1 MPARPKMIRVKL
13 TGTKN
18 RPDPDGHE
26 LLTRYGFVLE
36 PSPDTGLP
44 SGVQTELDEQVWPGQ
59 KFNTLESKPRPVY
72 IWTYRHYVKK
82 FALNSDEQI
91 VESGSNTAA
100 TTCPS
105 DGAQIAIDM
114 FKDTLDDQMKV
125 LEGLR
130 SYMESNCLKIIY
142 IEVADV
148 TTAGSP
154 EVPLAEVIYDPFNME
169 GKQATSTPSVAEGGR
184 RRRRRVK
191 KTRSKKRPALRRRTV
206 RR

>member
-1 MPARPKMIRVKL
+1 MIRIKL
-13 TGTKN
+13 TGTKS

-44 SGVQTELDEQVWPGQ
+44 SGVQTQLNDQVWPGQ

-72 IWTYRHYVKK
+72 VWTYIHYIKK
-82 FALNSDEQI
+82 FALNLDQQI

-105 DGAQIAIDM
+105 DGAHIAIGM
-114 FKDTLDDQMKV
+114 FRDTLDDQMKV

-142 IEVADV
+142 IEVCDV

-154 EVPLAEVIYDPFNME
+154 EVPVAEVIYDPFNLE
-169 GKQATSTPSVAEGGR
+169 GQKVAEGGR
-184 RRRRRVK
+184 ARAAKSRRRAKTGRKRR
-191 KTRSKKRPALRRRTV
+191 TGLRRTL